1 MISEEIFKLVR
12 NNPYSATKQVLMIM
26 QALDEMP
33 KSMVREKTN
42 NQLGY
47 GRPHVIRLFNQSI
60 EELDTPEAIKFME
73 DLKDKYLREYLGH
86 TPMYFSEREL
96 DIL

>member
-1 MISEEIFKLVR
+1 MISEEIFKLVQTC
-12 NNPYSATKQVLMIM
+12 PCSATRQVLLIM
-26 QALDEMP
+26 QDLDGMP

-73 DLKDKYLREYLGH
+73 DLKDKYLRE
-86 TPMYFSEREL
+86 
-96 DIL
+96 

>member
-12 NNPYSATKQVLMIM
+12 NNPHSATKQVLMIM

-47 GRPHVIRLFNQSI
+47 GRPHVIRLFNESI

-96 DIL
+96 DML

>member
-1 MISEEIFKLVR
+1 MISEEIFKLVQ
-12 NNPYSATKQVLMIM
+12 NCPCSATRQVLMIM

-60 EELDTPEAIKFME
+60 EELNTPEAIKFME

-96 DIL
+96 DML